1 MRWVYSMMAVLVVT
15 LGVPSGR
22 ADDAKA
28 TPKALQGKWKLVG
41 GERDG
46 KAIPE
51 GEVREGTVTFDKEGR
66 VTASVTGYE
75 MEGMVKFDPTKKPHT
90 LEVTHTKGPDKD
102 KKQFGIYKLEK
113 NKLTVCVTPPGKAEE
128 ERPAGFTTKDS
139 DNVLFV
145 FERVK

>member
-1 MRWVYSMMAVLVVT
+1 MRWVCSMMAVLVVT
-15 LGVPSGR
+15 LWAPSGR
-22 ADDAKA
+22 ADAKD

-41 GERDG
+41 GERNG

-51 GEVREGTVTFDKEGR
+51 GEVPAGTVTFDKEGR
-66 VTASVTGYE
+66 VTASVTDYE
-75 MEGMVKFDPTKKPHT
+75 MEGTVKFDLTKKPKT

-113 NKLTVCVTPPGKAEE
+113 DKLTVCVASPGKPEE
-128 ERPAGFTTKDS
+128 ERPASFTTKDS
-139 DNVLFV
+139 EHVLFV